1 MENYDEIL
9 MKLERNKDKFPH
21 LSSIWKN
28 YLIKK
33 KEHLESQILA
43 CNTMFSMMEN
53 DNVDITI
60 PTLLLLYL
68 IYNRELT

>member
-1 MENYDEIL
+1 ME
-9 MKLERNKDKFPH
+9 KL
-21 LSSIWKN
+21 S
-28 YLIKK
+28 YKK

>member
-9 MKLERNKDKFPH
+9 MKLERNKDKFPQ

-33 KEHLESQILA
+33 KNI
-43 CNTMFSMMEN
+43 
-53 DNVDITI
+53 
-60 PTLLLLYL
+60 
-68 IYNRELT
+68 